1 MRIFLDADAC
11 PVVLRDILLRAVDRT
26 QYSLLIV
33 ANHPIYLPHRPWMQ
47 RIQVDAGPDAA
58 DHYIAEHILP
68 GELTITADIPLSARV
83 IAKGAFVLN
92 FHGERLDAECIGD
105 RLATRNLMHEL
116 RSAGI
121 ASSHNSGPGSR
132 ERQRFAAQLDRFIQQ
147 NRSVSG

>member
-26 QYSLLIV
+26 QQALLIV
-33 ANHPIYLPHRPWMQ
+33 ANHAIYLPPRPWIQ
-47 RIQVDAGPDAA
+47 RIQVDASPDAA
-58 DHYIAEHILP
+58 DHYIAEKITA
-68 GELTITADIPLSARV
+68 GELTLTADVPLAARV
-83 IAKGAFVLN
+83 ISKGAFVLN
-92 FHGERLDAECIGD
+92 FHGEWIDAERIGE

-121 ASSHNSGPGSR
+121 ASSHNSGPGNR

-147 NRSVSG
+147 TGASSD